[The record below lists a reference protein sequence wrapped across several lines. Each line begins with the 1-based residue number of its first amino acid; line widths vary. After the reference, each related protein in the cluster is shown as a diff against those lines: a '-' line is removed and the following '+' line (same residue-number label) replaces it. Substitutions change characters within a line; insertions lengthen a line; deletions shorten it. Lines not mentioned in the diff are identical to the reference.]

1 MKKNFSDTD
10 VMLLVVSVVY
20 MLALMA
26 VLILTH
32 DIAFMIAIIVV
43 MLANLVCM
51 SAKIFK
57 KDK

>member
-1 MKKNFSDTD
+1 MKKIFSDTD
-10 VMLLVVSVVY
+10 ATLSIVTVICL
-20 MLALMA
+20 LALST

-32 DIAFMIAIIVV
+32 DIALMIAIIVV